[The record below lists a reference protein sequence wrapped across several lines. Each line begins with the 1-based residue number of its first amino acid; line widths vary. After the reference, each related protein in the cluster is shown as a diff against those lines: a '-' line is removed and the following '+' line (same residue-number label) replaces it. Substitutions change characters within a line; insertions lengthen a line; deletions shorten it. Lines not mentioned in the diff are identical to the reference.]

1 MYQFFSQISAWLG
14 EPFGNAAYSTNI
26 ALLSALFFGF
36 VGSVA
41 PCQISANIGAITYF
55 GSRQAQARL
64 SWSELGLYLAGKI
77 AVFSVFGLLFWSFGQ
92 GISTGSIPL
101 FVYARKFLG
110 PLLIVMGLFLIGW
123 IRMRGVGYRISASLR
138 NLSERIGGKWGAFLM
153 GVAFSLGFCPTMFS
167 LFFGGVMPMALKSSY
182 GILLPPVFAV
192 GTAMPLLLFAGL
204 AVGFGLDRVMVKR
217 ARQWGT
223 RIQRLAGAL
232 FILLGISDTLTYWTL

>member
-1 MYQFFSQISAWLG
+1 MYQFFSQISAWLS

-77 AVFSVFGLLFWSFGQ
+77 AVFSVFGLLFWAFGQ

-138 NLSERIGGKWGAFLM
+138 NLSERIGGKWGAFFN
-153 GVAFSLGFCPTMFS
+153 GRC
-167 LFFGGVMPMALKSSY
+167 FFPRF
-182 GILLPPVFAV
+182 LPDHVFLV
-192 GTAMPLLLFAGL
+192 FL
-204 AVGFGLDRVMVKR
+204 A
-217 ARQWGT
+217 A
-223 RIQRLAGAL
+223 
-232 FILLGISDTLTYWTL
+232 

>member
-1 MYQFFSQISAWLG
+1 MYQFFSQISAWLS
-14 EPFGNAAYSTNI
+14 EPFGNVAYSTNI
-26 ALLSALFFGF
+26 ALLSVLFFGF
-36 VGSVA
+36 IGSVA

-55 GSRQAQARL
+55 GNRQTQARL
-64 SWSELGLYLAGKI
+64 SWTELALYLLGKI
-77 AVFSVFGLLFWSFGQ
+77 VVFSLFGLLFWALGQ
-92 GISTGSIPL
+92 GISRESIPF

-110 PLLIVMGLFLIGW
+110 PLLVMMGLFLIGW
-123 IRMRGVGYRISASLR
+123 VRLPGVGYRLSASIR
-138 NLSERIGGKWGAFLM
+138 SISERVGGKWGALFM

-204 AVGFGLDRVMVKR
+204 VVGFGFDRVMAKR
-217 ARQWGT
+217 ARRWGVW
-223 RIQRLAGAL
+223 IQRLAGTL